1 MLSEFWSN
9 LFITD
14 SLYAKFVLHEFAKT
28 QKSRKARTPCTT
40 YFLLLHHMCV
50 ILQACEPAAK
60 LALEDVNAKSDLLP
74 GYTLRLHW
82 NDSGVSIFQSLCIF
96 CSTLVLYSTYSVM

>member
-1 MLSEFWSN
+1 MKIHMNQYS
-9 LFITD
+9 
-14 SLYAKFVLHEFAKT
+14 VFAHCDFL
-28 QKSRKARTPCTT
+28 QL
-40 YFLLLHHMCV
+40 LLLHHMCV

-96 CSTLVLYSTYSVM
+96 VVH

>member
-1 MLSEFWSN
+1 MQPN
-9 LFITD
+9 
-14 SLYAKFVLHEFAKT
+14 FAA
-28 QKSRKARTPCTT
+28 QCFQFLARIVIP
-40 YFLLLHHMCV
+40 YIQLLLLHHMCV

-82 NDSGVSIFQSLCIF
+82 NDSGVSIFQSLCVF
-96 CSTLVLYSTYSVM
+96 CDTT